1 MTSASTAPEASD
13 VRERPGPRAAI
24 PEVVEGGWLIVI
36 DPQAVFADPA
46 TSPWGSPL
54 WPAVVPRIVALA
66 DAYGPERT
74 VVTRFVADASLGG
87 SWGPYYE
94 EWPFA
99 LVDDGDPLYAV
110 VPELAHRAV
119 HVVTAGTFG
128 KWPVLR
134 DVVGDDAHLTVTGV
148 STDCCVLSTVL
159 PAADAGATVRV
170 VAAGCAGS
178 TVENHERALGA
189 MALYAPQV
197 TIR

>member
-1 MTSASTAPEASD
+1 MSEA
-13 VRERPGPRAAI
+13 GL
-24 PEVVEGGWLIVI
+24 PEVVEGGWLVVV

-54 WPAVVPRIVALA
+54 WEATVPHIVALA
-66 DAYGPERT
+66 EAHGPERT
-74 VVTRFVADASLGG
+74 VITRFVAEPSLGG
-87 SWGPYYE
+87 SWVPYYDD
-94 EWPFA
+94 WPFA
-99 LVDDGDPLYAV
+99 LVGDDDPLYAV
-110 VPELAHRAV
+110 VPELAHAAV

-178 TVENHERALGA
+178 TVENHERALAA
-189 MALYAPQV
+189 MALYGPQV
-197 TIR
+197 TIA